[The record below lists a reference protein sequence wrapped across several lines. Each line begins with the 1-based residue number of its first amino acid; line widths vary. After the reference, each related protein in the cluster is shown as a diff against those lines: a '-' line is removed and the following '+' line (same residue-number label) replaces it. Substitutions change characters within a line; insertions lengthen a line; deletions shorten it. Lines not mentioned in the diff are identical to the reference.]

1 MILILRFLSNWF
13 QWQEELGFCPLVLVV
28 GEPGT
33 GKMKAGNIAL
43 ATVGAY
49 PKLFYNMFT
58 DAHNGQVSSQT
69 SMGFQADDPTDPAQ
83 IGRAAKRFFSD
94 GTNAC
99 VGKENAPKCT
109 PLCTVNA
116 HVVEWLSKPDR
127 KR

>member
-1 MILILRFLSNWF
+1 MF
-13 QWQEELGFCPLVLVV
+13 QWQEELGFCPLVIAV
-28 GEPGT
+28 GELGT
-33 GKMKAGNIAL
+33 RKTKAGNVAL

-49 PKLFYNMFT
+49 PKMFYNLFT

-69 SMGFQADDPTDPAQ
+69 TMGFQADDPTDLAQ

-99 VGKENAPKCT
+99 IGKENALKCT

-116 HVVEWLSKPDR
+116 HMMEWLSKPER
-127 KR
+127 RRYANCVIIRG

>member
-33 GKMKAGNIAL
+33 GKTKAGNIAL